1 MDLNDFNMKDLTTEE
16 KLNDFLQAVEDG
28 LKNLKYGELK
38 TIVDTITNEMKN
50 KMVNVSGGHESIDT
64 GNELIEDIMKVAVK
78 LSESVQ
84 NDINNNTTLTK
95 VDEDERKRLVDS
107 MDKILSGLFEQD
119 NLQKELINRGF
130 SEEDLVAQV
139 EVANERSKDIIN
151 DAKAEKRRN
160 EY

>member
-1 MDLNDFNMKDLTTEE
+1 MDLNNFKMEDLTTEE

-50 KMVNVSGGHESIDT
+50 KIVNVSGRHESIDT

-84 NDINNNTTLTK
+84 NDINNNTTLTPA
-95 VDEDERKRLVDS
+95 DEAERTQAACA
-107 MDKILSGLFEQD
+107 GAF
-119 NLQKELINRGF
+119 
-130 SEEDLVAQV
+130 
-139 EVANERSKDIIN
+139 
-151 DAKAEKRRN
+151 
-160 EY
+160 